1 MHVIWQARPLDED
14 TEDEDEQEDDIEDD
28 DDIDD
33 DDLEAELEHNN
44 LVMGAYMAESFKD
57 LHVGSD
63 IEQLFLYIEDY
74 KPVHLDLEDSG
85 TTNFLPLYSIYT
97 YIPICIYTR
106 QSISKPKVV

>member
-1 MHVIWQARPLDED
+1 MDIDVNQNWIDHLIWQARPLDED
-14 TEDEDEQEDDIEDD
+14 TEDEDDQEDDIEDD

-85 TTNFLPLYSIYT
+85 TNLFATAANSQ
-97 YIPICIYTR
+97 PI
-106 QSISKPKVV
+106 QSPK